1 MGGRLAIEERAAG
14 FSLEP
19 ATSRARCRLEEDALH
34 PRIFALAQRLLV
46 GEIVDF
52 TDRRGRTW
60 RGTAS
65 TLAVVQESTKK
76 TGPVLTN
83 VTAFDVAA
91 ELVALELDDS

>member
-1 MGGRLAIEERAAG
+1 MTTEERAAG

-19 ATSRARCRLEEDALH
+19 ATSRAHRRLEEDARH

-46 GEIVDF
+46 GEIVDL

-60 RGTAS
+60 RGSAS
-65 TLAVVQESTKK
+65 TLAVVLEATEK

>member
-1 MGGRLAIEERAAG
+1 LTIEERAAG

-19 ATSRARCRLEEDALH
+19 ATSRARRRLDDARY
-34 PRIFALAQRLLV
+34 PRILALAQRLLA
-46 GEIVDF
+46 GETIDL

-65 TLAVVQESTKK
+65 TLAFVQEATAKA
-76 TGPVLTN
+76 GPVLAN